1 MPSDFGF
8 KTLNTIH
15 RTIQTVSGG
24 RLGWSLAKML
34 VVELTT
40 TGRKSGQPRSV
51 MLTSPHQD
59 GDTIVLIASRAGDD
73 HHPAW
78 LLNLRDNPSVI
89 VGTKDGTT
97 PMTARI
103 ADEAERA
110 ELWPK
115 ITAVYKGYD
124 GYQHKTNRLI
134 PVVLLEPVS

>member
-1 MPSDFGF
+1 MPSDFAF

-51 MLTSPHQD
+51 LLTSPHQD
-59 GDTIVLIASRAGDD
+59 GDTIVLIASRGGDD

-78 LLNLRDNPSVI
+78 LLNLRDNPSVT

-110 ELWPK
+110 EAIEHYPWDGVENLRLL
-115 ITAVYKGYD
+115 TQMNESVVVGVY
-124 GYQHKTNRLI
+124 
-134 PVVLLEPVS
+134 